1 MAGGASLNNP
11 NVLNLTN
18 VDLNIEANINLS
30 EKHMIK
36 SLQNDD
42 ESQLKEIV
50 LNQMKETVLKEIDS
64 IFHEVIHADYVIS
77 PALYKTTCRGIVP
90 VTGR

>member
-30 EKHMIK
+30 EKQMIK
-36 SLQNDD
+36 SLQHDD
-42 ESQLKEIV
+42 ESQV
-50 LNQMKETVLKEIDS
+50 NY
-64 IFHEVIHADYVIS
+64 HR
-77 PALYKTTCRGIVP
+77 P
-90 VTGR
+90 